1 METISVFLVDD
12 HQVVRQ
18 GLRDFLE
25 LQDDIE
31 VVGDASSGVEAV
43 GMVKQLLPDVVIMDL
58 VMPEIDGVE
67 ATRRVKAV
75 SPSTQVIVLT
85 SFSDDEKVFPA
96 IKAGAISYLLKDVS
110 PLELARAVRAAKRG
124 EAVLH
129 PEVAAKL
136 MQEFTA
142 PRNADPDAEP
152 LTEREMDV
160 LRLIARGHS
169 NREIADSLIISEKTV
184 KTHVSNILSKL
195 HLADRTQAAI
205 YALRQ
210 RMVPMDDPL
219 PGRS

>member
-1 METISVFLVDD
+1 MERVSVLIVDD

-31 VVGDASSGVEAV
+31 VIGEAGTGAEAV
-43 GMVKQLLPDVVIMDL
+43 EVASRILPDVVLMDL
-58 VMPEIDGVE
+58 VMPGIDGVE
-67 ATRRVKAV
+67 ATRRIKAI
-75 SPSTQVIVLT
+75 SPTTQIIVLT

-110 PLELARAVRAAKRG
+110 PLELARAIRAAQRG

-136 MQEFTA
+136 MQEFSTPKPQEQSPEA
-142 PRNADPDAEP
+142 

-160 LRLIARGHS
+160 LKLIARGHS
-169 NREIADSLIISEKTV
+169 NKEIAEILIISEKTV

-195 HLADRTQAAI
+195 HLQDRTQAAI

-210 RMVPMDDPL
+210 RLVPMDQ
-219 PGRS
+219 